1 MIFIVGGIL
10 ILLSF
15 IKIGIQSQKPA
26 RIADR
31 QPSSSQSAQELY
43 SKAQELEK
51 SEDKTQAKAVY
62 QDILQ
67 NHSDYEEVGAVQKNL
82 EQLNLDLIFSNNEI
96 KGKTVFHEVE
106 TGDTLVKIA
115 EQYRTTVDMI
125 KRSNN
130 LQGDVIRVGQRLR
143 VWTGSFN
150 IVVDKSQNVLLLKDD
165 NEVVKVYQVSTGTN
179 NSTPV
184 GNFKIVSKL
193 KDPVWFHK
201 GIVVPPES
209 PENEL
214 GSRWM
219 GFDVAGYG
227 IHGTIRPE
235 SIGQQVTAGCVRM
248 RNEEVEEL
256 FSLVPMG
263 TPVTVDGSSILCSY
277 QFSCFS
283 LLWGPVFL
291 R

>member
-1 MIFIVGGIL
+1 MNQRIIFIAGGIL
-10 ILLSF
+10 IVLSL
-15 IKIGIQSQKPA
+15 IKVGVQSQKPA
-26 RIADR
+26 RVAVS
-31 QPSSSQSAQELY
+31 QSPSSQSAQELY

-51 SEDKTQAKAVY
+51 GEDKAQAQAVY

-67 NHSDYEEVGAVQKNL
+67 NHSDYEQVGAVQKNL
-82 EQLNLDLIFSNNEI
+82 EQLNLELIFSNSEV
-96 KGKTVFHEVE
+96 KGKTAFHEVAI
-106 TGDTLVKIA
+106 GDTLVKIA
-115 EQYRTTVDMI
+115 DQYGTTVEMI
-125 KRSNN
+125 KRGNN
-130 LQGDVIRVGQRLR
+130 LQSDVIRVGQRLR

-150 IVVDKSQNVLLLKDD
+150 IFVDKSRNVLLLKDG
-165 NEVVKVYQVSTGTN
+165 NEVVKVYQVSTGVN

-184 GNFKIVSKL
+184 GNFKIVAKL

-214 GSRWM
+214 GSRWL
-219 GFDVAGYG
+219 GFDMAGYG

-256 FSLVPMG
+256 FSLVPTG
-263 TPVTVDGSSILCSY
+263 TPVTVVD
-277 QFSCFS
+277 
-283 LLWGPVFL
+283 
-291 R
+291 